1 MIELR
6 ADGALFVRAFL
17 AATTRILV
25 LFAGKAI
32 NRRVALFREYN
43 IPEPVT
49 GGLLFALAIWAIHA
63 VSGYEVVF
71 DLTVRDVLL
80 VYFFT
85 TIGINA
91 RLSDLRTG
99 GRPLVV
105 LLASVAAFM
114 VIQNCAGMGAAWLVG
129 RPPEMGLIAGSV
141 STRKLNGIRCCPAA
155 SSSASGSR
163 AR

>member
-17 AATTRILV
+17 AATTGILV

-71 DLTVRDVLL
+71 EVGAFYRAQGADLPSPAFLEEVPYRFHIADAAQHYHLP
-80 VYFFT
+80 FKFT
-85 TIGINA
+85 DWGFSLF
-91 RLSDLRTG
+91 RG
-99 GRPLVV
+99 G
-105 LLASVAAFM
+105 A
-114 VIQNCAGMGAAWLVG
+114 
-129 RPPEMGLIAGSV
+129 
-141 STRKLNGIRCCPAA
+141 
-155 SSSASGSR
+155 
-163 AR
+163 